1 MAGQDDKKH
10 AHAGEEAPARMESDC
25 GAFPVETPAAKT
37 DHAAEEARSA
47 GSNRTLEHLGR
58 EVERLANPRNSLF
71 EEAGAPLSGVHRGS
85 ALSLITGAVSGLGV
99 AFGVSLVAIVRTV
112 GGNVAKDLPG
122 VIAIAI
128 AIVALSVVSSV
139 ITWRTRTW
147 ELTDAGIMLRSGLVT
162 SKQLQVPYEHIH
174 TVNMSSSLV
183 ERVLGL
189 MTLDLDTGAASS
201 EGEATRIR
209 GLQAGMAEALREE
222 LFRRKAAVLANQG
235 LDARTADADAS
246 AEADDEASPTAPAPS
261 PDACY
266 TLTTAQLVFA
276 ALTEARVVAQAV
288 AFLILIVQGINL
300 LQESELVNLSDVAG
314 GIAVLPVA
322 LLIGVAALLLALALI
337 VGFAVSFVMSL
348 IGYAGY
354 RAERAGGRI
363 SVERGLLSRTSHTV
377 ALERIQS
384 INIRQGLIRQL
395 IGYAEVRASV
405 VGAIGSSDETSTADG
420 VVLHPFIRVTEVD
433 AFLASIAPDFSAVE
447 TVETG
452 RVCFDPSSETV
463 KTRRV
468 CFDSS
473 SEELE
478 EIGLVRLPRA
488 AARRLAF
495 RTAMKSLALAVA
507 LAGAGVFLAR
517 VLLAGESWSMVR
529 LVIGALLVVMG
540 VAVAA
545 RMILSAVL
553 RYRDSR
559 IGHDRTRFVMV
570 LGGVKRR
577 TEVVLRARL
586 QHATASVSPFQRRV
600 RVATFM
606 TRTAAA
612 GDLALRDVSAAD
624 ADALLAWIRP
634 RRGAGAAKPVDAAAS
649 RKDSQEG

>member
-1 MAGQDDKKH
+1 MAGQVDKKR
-10 AHAGEEAPARMESDC
+10 AHTGEEAPARMESNC
-25 GAFPVETPAAKT
+25 GALPVETPAAKT

-58 EVERLANPRNSLF
+58 EVERLANPKNSLF
-71 EEAGAPLSGVHRGS
+71 EEAGTPLSGVHRGS

-162 SKQLQVPYEHIH
+162 SRQLQVPYEHIH
-174 TVNMSSSLV
+174 TVNMSSNLV

-209 GLQAGMAEALREE
+209 GLQAGIAEALREE
-222 LFRRKAAVLANQG
+222 LFRRKAAVLADQG

-314 GIAVLPVA
+314 DIAVLPVA

-337 VGFAVSFVMSL
+337 AGFAISFVMSL

-354 RAERAGGRI
+354 RAERAAGCI

-420 VVLHPFIRVTEVD
+420 VVLHPFIRVTEVE
-433 AFLASIAPDFSAVE
+433 AFLASIAPDFSAAE

-452 RVCFDPSSETV
+452 
-463 KTRRV
+463 RV

-507 LAGAGVFLAR
+507 LAGVGVFLAR

-529 LVIGALLVVMG
+529 LAVGALLVVMG
-540 VAVAA
+540 VAVVA
-545 RMILSAVL
+545 RMMLSAVL

-570 LGGVKRR
+570 VGGVKRR

-586 QHATASVSPFQRRV
+586 QHATASASPFQRRV
-600 RVATFM
+600 QVATFM
-606 TRTAAA
+606 TRTAAT

>member
-1 MAGQDDKKH
+1 MAGQDDKKRVH
-10 AHAGEEAPARMESDC
+10 ASEEAPARLESDC
-25 GAFPVETPAAKT
+25 KTLPVGTPAAKAA
-37 DHAAEEARSA
+37 HAAEKARSA

-71 EEAGAPLSGVHRGS
+71 EEAGVPLSGVHRGS

-122 VIAIAI
+122 VIAIAS

-174 TVNMSSSLV
+174 TVNMSSNLV

-222 LFRRKAAVLANQG
+222 LFRRKAAMLADQG
-235 LDARTADADAS
+235 LDARAAAADAS
-246 AEADDEASPTAPAPS
+246 AEADDGASPTAPAPS

-276 ALTEARVVAQAV
+276 ALTEARVVAQAA

-300 LQESELVNLSDVAG
+300 LQESALVNLSDVAG
-314 GIAVLPVA
+314 DIAVLPVA
-322 LLIGVAALLLALALI
+322 LLVGAVALLLALALV

-348 IGYAGY
+348 IGFAGY

-384 INIRQGLIRQL
+384 ISIRQGIIRQL

-420 VVLHPFIRVTEVD
+420 VVLHPFIRLTEVD
-433 AFLASIAPDFSAVE
+433 AFLASIAPDFSV
-447 TVETG
+447 
-452 RVCFDPSSETV
+452 V
-463 KTRRV
+463 KTGRV

-507 LAGAGVFLAR
+507 LAGAGVFLAH

-529 LVIGALLVVMG
+529 LTIGALLVVMG
-540 VAVAA
+540 VAVVA

-559 IGHDRTRFVMV
+559 IGHDRARLVMV
-570 LGGVKRR
+570 VGGVKRR

-586 QHATASVSPFQRRV
+586 QHATASASPFQRMV
-600 RVATFM
+600 QVATFM
-606 TRTAAA
+606 TRTAAT
-612 GDLALRDVSAAD
+612 GDLVLRDVSAAD

-634 RRGAGAAKPVDAAAS
+634 RRGAGAAQPVDEEAS

>member
-1 MAGQDDKKH
+1 MAGQVDKKR
-10 AHAGEEAPARMESDC
+10 AHASEEAPARMESDC
-25 GAFPVETPAAKT
+25 GALPVETPATKT

-162 SKQLQVPYEHIH
+162 SRQLQVPYEHIH
-174 TVNMSSSLV
+174 TVNMSSNLV

-209 GLQAGMAEALREE
+209 GLQAGIAEALREE
-222 LFRRKAAVLANQG
+222 LFRRKAAVLADQG

-314 GIAVLPVA
+314 DIAVLPVA

-354 RAERAGGRI
+354 RAERAAGRI

-433 AFLASIAPDFSAVE
+433 AFLASIAPDFSAAE

-452 RVCFDPSSETV
+452 
-463 KTRRV
+463 RV

-507 LAGAGVFLAR
+507 LAGVGVFLAR

-529 LVIGALLVVMG
+529 LAVGALLVVMG
-540 VAVAA
+540 VAVVA

-559 IGHDRTRFVMV
+559 IGHDRTRLVMV
-570 LGGVKRR
+570 VGGVKRR

-586 QHATASVSPFQRRV
+586 QHATASASPFQRRV
-600 RVATFM
+600 QVATFM

-612 GDLALRDVSAAD
+612 GNLALRDVSATD

>member
-1 MAGQDDKKH
+1 MAGQVDKKR
-10 AHAGEEAPARMESDC
+10 AHASEEAPARMESDC
-25 GAFPVETPAAKT
+25 GALPVETPAAKT

-85 ALSLITGAVSGLGV
+85 ALSLIAGAVSGLGV

-162 SKQLQVPYEHIH
+162 SRQLQVPYEHIH
-174 TVNMSSSLV
+174 TVNMSSNLV

-209 GLQAGMAEALREE
+209 GLQAGIAEALREE
-222 LFRRKAAVLANQG
+222 LFRRKAAVLADQG

-288 AFLILIVQGINL
+288 AFLILIVRGINL

-314 GIAVLPVA
+314 DIAVLPVA
-322 LLIGVAALLLALALI
+322 LLIGIAALLLALALI

-354 RAERAGGRI
+354 RAERAAGRI

-433 AFLASIAPDFSAVE
+433 AFLASIAPDFSAA
-447 TVETG
+447 
-452 RVCFDPSSETV
+452 ETV
-463 KTRRV
+463 KTGRV

-507 LAGAGVFLAR
+507 LAGAGVFLAH

-529 LVIGALLVVMG
+529 LTIGALLVVMG
-540 VAVAA
+540 VAVVA

-559 IGHDRTRFVMV
+559 IGHDRARLVMV
-570 LGGVKRR
+570 VGGVKRR

-586 QHATASVSPFQRRV
+586 QHATASASPFQRRV
-600 RVATFM
+600 QVATFM
-606 TRTAAA
+606 TRTAAT
-612 GDLALRDVSAAD
+612 GDLVLRDVSAAD

-634 RRGAGAAKPVDAAAS
+634 RRGAGAAQPVDEEAS

>member
-1 MAGQDDKKH
+1 MAGQVDKKR
-10 AHAGEEAPARMESDC
+10 AHASEEAPARMESDC
-25 GAFPVETPAAKT
+25 GALPVETPAAKT

-162 SKQLQVPYEHIH
+162 SRQLQVPYEHIH
-174 TVNMSSSLV
+174 TVNMSSNLV

-222 LFRRKAAVLANQG
+222 LFRRKAAVLADQG

-314 GIAVLPVA
+314 DIAVLPVA

-337 VGFAVSFVMSL
+337 VGFAISFVMSL

-354 RAERAGGRI
+354 RAERAAGRI

-420 VVLHPFIRVTEVD
+420 VVLHPFIRVTEVE
-433 AFLASIAPDFSAVE
+433 AFLASIAPDFSV
-447 TVETG
+447 
-452 RVCFDPSSETV
+452 V
-463 KTRRV
+463 KTGRV

-473 SEELE
+473 SEELK

-507 LAGAGVFLAR
+507 LAGAGVFLAH

-529 LVIGALLVVMG
+529 LSIGALLVVMG
-540 VAVAA
+540 VAVVA

-559 IGHDRTRFVMV
+559 IGHDRARLVMV
-570 LGGVKRR
+570 VGGVKRR

-586 QHATASVSPFQRRV
+586 QHATASASPFQRRV
-600 RVATFM
+600 QVATFM
-606 TRTAAA
+606 TRTAAT

>member
-1 MAGQDDKKH
+1 MAGQDDKKR
-10 AHAGEEAPARMESDC
+10 AHASEEAPARLESDC
-25 GAFPVETPAAKT
+25 KTLPVGTPAAKAA
-37 DHAAEEARSA
+37 HAAEKARSA

-71 EEAGAPLSGVHRGS
+71 EEAGIPLSGVHRGS

-162 SKQLQVPYEHIH
+162 SRQLQVPYEHIH
-174 TVNMSSSLV
+174 TVNMSSNLV

-222 LFRRKAAVLANQG
+222 LFRRKAAVLADQG
-235 LDARTADADAS
+235 LDARAAAADTS
-246 AEADDEASPTAPAPS
+246 AGADDEASPTTPAPS

-314 GIAVLPVA
+314 DIAVLPVA

-337 VGFAVSFVMSL
+337 VGFAISFVMSL

-354 RAERAGGRI
+354 RAERAAGRI

-420 VVLHPFIRVTEVD
+420 VVLHPFIRVTEVE
-433 AFLASIAPDFSAVE
+433 AFLASIAPDFSAA
-447 TVETG
+447 
-452 RVCFDPSSETV
+452 ETV
-463 KTRRV
+463 KTGRV

-495 RTAMKSLALAVA
+495 RTAMKFLALAVA
-507 LAGAGVFLAR
+507 LAGVGVFLAR

-529 LVIGALLVVMG
+529 LAVGALLVVMG
-540 VAVAA
+540 VAVVA

-586 QHATASVSPFQRRV
+586 QHATASASPFQQRV
-600 RVATFM
+600 QVATFM
-606 TRTAAA
+606 TRTAAT

>member
-1 MAGQDDKKH
+1 MAGQDNKTRTH
-10 AHAGEEAPARMESDC
+10 ASEGAPARLESGC
-25 GAFPVETPAAKT
+25 KTIPEEEPAAK
-37 DHAAEEARSA
+37 AARAEEKARPA
-47 GSNRTLEHLGR
+47 GSSRPLEHLGR
-58 EVERLANPRNSLF
+58 EVERLANPKNSLF

-122 VIAIAI
+122 VIAIAS

-209 GLQAGMAEALREE
+209 GLHAGMAEALREE
-222 LFRRKAAVLANQG
+222 LFRRKAAVLADQG
-235 LDARTADADAS
+235 LDARTAAETS
-246 AEADDEASPTAPAPS
+246 AEADDEAPMAAPAPS

-276 ALTEARVVAQAV
+276 ALTEARVVAQAA

-300 LQESELVNLSDVAG
+300 LQESALVNLSDVAG
-314 GIAVLPVA
+314 DIAVLPVA
-322 LLIGVAALLLALALI
+322 LLVGAAVLLLALALV

-354 RAERAGGRI
+354 RAERAGGLI

-384 INIRQGLIRQL
+384 ISIRQGLIRQL

-405 VGAIGSSDETSTADG
+405 VGAVGSSDEMSTADG
-420 VVLHPFIRVTEVD
+420 VVLHPFIRLTEVD
-433 AFLASIAPDFSAVE
+433 AFLASIAPDFSV
-447 TVETG
+447 
-452 RVCFDPSSETV
+452 V
-463 KTRRV
+463 KTGRV

-507 LAGAGVFLAR
+507 LAGAGVFLVH

-529 LVIGALLVVMG
+529 LAIGALFVVVG
-540 VAVAA
+540 VAAVA
-545 RMILSAVL
+545 RMMLSAVL

-559 IGHDRTRFVMV
+559 IGHDRARLVMV
-570 LGGVKRR
+570 VGGVKRR

-586 QHATASVSPFQRRV
+586 QHATASASPFQRRV
-600 RVATFM
+600 QVATFM
-606 TRTAAA
+606 TRTAATS
-612 GDLALRDVSAAD
+612 DLVLRDVSAAD

-634 RRGAGAAKPVDAAAS
+634 RRGAGAAQPVDEEAS

>member
-1 MAGQDDKKH
+1 M
-10 AHAGEEAPARMESDC
+10 RLESDC
-25 GAFPVETPAAKT
+25 KTLPVGTPAAKAA
-37 DHAAEEARSA
+37 HAAEKARSA

-71 EEAGAPLSGVHRGS
+71 EEAGVPLSGVHRGS

-122 VIAIAI
+122 VIAIAS

-147 ELTDAGIMLRSGLVT
+147 ELTDAGIMLRSGFVT

-174 TVNMSSSLV
+174 TVNMSSNLV

-222 LFRRKAAVLANQG
+222 LFRRKAAMLADQG
-235 LDARTADADAS
+235 LDARAAAADAS
-246 AEADDEASPTAPAPS
+246 AEADDGASPTAPAPS

-276 ALTEARVVAQAV
+276 ALTEARVVAQAA

-300 LQESELVNLSDVAG
+300 LQESALVNLSDVAG
-314 GIAVLPVA
+314 DIAVLPVA
-322 LLIGVAALLLALALI
+322 LLVGAVALLLALALV

-348 IGYAGY
+348 IGFAGY

-363 SVERGLLSRTSHTV
+363 SVERGLLSRTSHMV

-384 INIRQGLIRQL
+384 ISIRQGIIRQL

-420 VVLHPFIRVTEVD
+420 VVLHPFIRLTEVD
-433 AFLASIAPDFSAVE
+433 AFLASIAPDFSV
-447 TVETG
+447 
-452 RVCFDPSSETV
+452 V
-463 KTRRV
+463 KTGRV

-507 LAGAGVFLAR
+507 LAGAGVFLAH

-529 LVIGALLVVMG
+529 LTIGALLVVMG
-540 VAVAA
+540 VAVVA

-559 IGHDRTRFVMV
+559 IGHDRARLVMV
-570 LGGVKRR
+570 VGGVKRR

-586 QHATASVSPFQRRV
+586 QHATASASPFQRRV
-600 RVATFM
+600 QVATFM
-606 TRTAAA
+606 TRTAAT
-612 GDLALRDVSAAD
+612 GDLVLRDVSAAD

-634 RRGAGAAKPVDAAAS
+634 RRGAGAAQPVDEEAS

>member
-1 MAGQDDKKH
+1 MAGQDDKKRVH
-10 AHAGEEAPARMESDC
+10 ASEEAPARLESDC
-25 GAFPVETPAAKT
+25 KTLPVGTPAAKT

-71 EEAGAPLSGVHRGS
+71 EEAGVPLSGVHRGS

-122 VIAIAI
+122 VIAIAS

-174 TVNMSSSLV
+174 TVNMSSNLV

-222 LFRRKAAVLANQG
+222 LFRRKAAMLADQG
-235 LDARTADADAS
+235 LDARAAAADAS
-246 AEADDEASPTAPAPS
+246 AEADDGASPTAPAPS

-276 ALTEARVVAQAV
+276 ALTEARVVAQAA

-300 LQESELVNLSDVAG
+300 LQESALVNLSDVAG
-314 GIAVLPVA
+314 DIAVLPVA
-322 LLIGVAALLLALALI
+322 LLVGAVALLLALALV

-348 IGYAGY
+348 IGFAGY

-384 INIRQGLIRQL
+384 ISIRQGIIRQL

-420 VVLHPFIRVTEVD
+420 VVLHPFIRLIEVD
-433 AFLASIAPDFSAVE
+433 AFLASIAPDFSV
-447 TVETG
+447 
-452 RVCFDPSSETV
+452 V
-463 KTRRV
+463 KTGRV

-507 LAGAGVFLAR
+507 LAGAGVFLAH

-529 LVIGALLVVMG
+529 LTIGALLVVMG
-540 VAVAA
+540 VAVVA

-559 IGHDRTRFVMV
+559 IGHDRARLVMV
-570 LGGVKRR
+570 VGGVKRR

-586 QHATASVSPFQRRV
+586 QHATASASPFQRMV
-600 RVATFM
+600 QVATFM
-606 TRTAAA
+606 TRTAAT
-612 GDLALRDVSAAD
+612 GDLVLRDVSAAD

-634 RRGAGAAKPVDAAAS
+634 RRGAGAAQPVDEEAS

>member
-1 MAGQDDKKH
+1 MAGQVDKKR
-10 AHAGEEAPARMESDC
+10 AHASEEAPARMESNC
-25 GAFPVETPAAKT
+25 GALPVETPAAKT

-47 GSNRTLEHLGR
+47 GSNRTLEHLGC

-71 EEAGAPLSGVHRGS
+71 EEAGTPLSGVHRGS

-162 SKQLQVPYEHIH
+162 SRQLQVPYEHIH
-174 TVNMSSSLV
+174 TVNMSSNLV

-209 GLQAGMAEALREE
+209 GLQAGIAEALREE
-222 LFRRKAAVLANQG
+222 LFRRKAAVLADQG

-276 ALTEARVVAQAV
+276 ALTEARVVAQAM

-314 GIAVLPVA
+314 DIAVLPVA

-354 RAERAGGRI
+354 RAERAAGRI

-420 VVLHPFIRVTEVD
+420 VVLHPFIRVTEVE
-433 AFLASIAPDFSAVE
+433 AFLASIAPDFSAAE

-452 RVCFDPSSETV
+452 
-463 KTRRV
+463 RV

-529 LVIGALLVVMG
+529 LAIGALLVVMG
-540 VAVAA
+540 VAVVA

-586 QHATASVSPFQRRV
+586 QHATASASPFQQRV
-600 RVATFM
+600 QVATFM
-606 TRTAAA
+606 TRTAAT

>member
-1 MAGQDDKKH
+1 MAGQDDKKR
-10 AHAGEEAPARMESDC
+10 AHASEEAPARLEPDC
-25 GAFPVETPAAKT
+25 KTLPVGTPAAKAA
-37 DHAAEEARSA
+37 HAAEKARSA

-71 EEAGAPLSGVHRGS
+71 EEAGVPLSGVHRGS

-162 SKQLQVPYEHIH
+162 SRQLQVPYEHIH
-174 TVNMSSSLV
+174 TVNMSSNLV

-209 GLQAGMAEALREE
+209 GLQAGIAEALREE
-222 LFRRKAAVLANQG
+222 LFRRKAAVLAEQG

-314 GIAVLPVA
+314 DIAVLPVA

-337 VGFAVSFVMSL
+337 AGFAISFVMSL

-354 RAERAGGRI
+354 RAERAAGCI

-420 VVLHPFIRVTEVD
+420 VVLHPFIRVTEIE
-433 AFLASIAPDFSAVE
+433 AFLASIAPDFSAAE

-452 RVCFDPSSETV
+452 
-463 KTRRV
+463 RV

-507 LAGAGVFLAR
+507 LAGVGVFLAR

-529 LVIGALLVVMG
+529 LAVGALLVVMG
-540 VAVAA
+540 VAVVA

-586 QHATASVSPFQRRV
+586 QHATASASPFQRRV
-600 RVATFM
+600 QVATFM
-606 TRTAAA
+606 TRTAAT

>member
-1 MAGQDDKKH
+1 MAGQDDKKR
-10 AHAGEEAPARMESDC
+10 AHAGEEAPARMESNC
-25 GAFPVETPAAKT
+25 GALPVETPAAKT

-71 EEAGAPLSGVHRGS
+71 EEAGTPLSGVHRGS

-162 SKQLQVPYEHIH
+162 SRQLQVPYEHIH
-174 TVNMSSSLV
+174 TVNMSSNLV

-209 GLQAGMAEALREE
+209 GLQAGIAEALREE
-222 LFRRKAAVLANQG
+222 LFRRKAAVLADQG
-235 LDARTADADAS
+235 LGARTADADAS

-314 GIAVLPVA
+314 DIAVLPVA

-354 RAERAGGRI
+354 RAERAAGRI

-452 RVCFDPSSETV
+452 RVCFDPSSE
-463 KTRRV
+463 
-468 CFDSS
+468 
-473 SEELE
+473 ELE

-495 RTAMKSLALAVA
+495 RTAMKFLALAVA
-507 LAGAGVFLAR
+507 LAGVGVFLAR

-529 LVIGALLVVMG
+529 LAIGALLVVMG

-559 IGHDRTRFVMV
+559 IGHDRTRLVMV

-586 QHATASVSPFQRRV
+586 QHATASASPFQRRV
-600 RVATFM
+600 QVATFM
-606 TRTAAA
+606 TRTAAT
-612 GDLALRDVSAAD
+612 GDLALRDVSATD

-634 RRGAGAAKPVDAAAS
+634 RRGAGAAQPVDEEAS

>member
-1 MAGQDDKKH
+1 MAGQVDKKR
-10 AHAGEEAPARMESDC
+10 AHASEQAPARMESDC
-25 GAFPVETPAAKT
+25 GALPVETPAAKT

-122 VIAIAI
+122 VIAIAS

-222 LFRRKAAVLANQG
+222 LFRRKAAVLADQG

-314 GIAVLPVA
+314 DIAVLPVA

-337 VGFAVSFVMSL
+337 VGFAISFVMSL

-354 RAERAGGRI
+354 RAERVAGRI

-420 VVLHPFIRVTEVD
+420 VVLHPFIRVTEVE
-433 AFLASIAPDFSAVE
+433 AFLASIAPDFSAAE

-452 RVCFDPSSETV
+452 
-463 KTRRV
+463 RV

-529 LVIGALLVVMG
+529 LAIGALLVVMG

-559 IGHDRTRFVMV
+559 IGHDRTRLVMV
-570 LGGVKRR
+570 VGGVKRR

-586 QHATASVSPFQRRV
+586 QHATASASPFQQRV
-600 RVATFM
+600 QVATFM
-606 TRTAAA
+606 TRTAAT

-634 RRGAGAAKPVDAAAS
+634 RRGAGAAKPVDASAS

>member
-1 MAGQDDKKH
+1 MAGQDDKKR
-10 AHAGEEAPARMESDC
+10 AHAGGEAPARMESNC
-25 GAFPVETPAAKT
+25 GALPVETPAAKT

-71 EEAGAPLSGVHRGS
+71 EEAGTPLSGVHRGS
-85 ALSLITGAVSGLGV
+85 TLSLITGAVSGLGV

-162 SKQLQVPYEHIH
+162 SRQLQVPYEHIH
-174 TVNMSSSLV
+174 TVNMSSNLV

-209 GLQAGMAEALREE
+209 GLQAGIAEALREE
-222 LFRRKAAVLANQG
+222 LFRRKAAVLADQG

-314 GIAVLPVA
+314 DIAVLPVA

-337 VGFAVSFVMSL
+337 VGFAISFIMSL

-354 RAERAGGRI
+354 RAERAAGRI

-420 VVLHPFIRVTEVD
+420 VVLHPFIRVTEVE
-433 AFLASIAPDFSAVE
+433 AFLASIAPDFSAAE

-452 RVCFDPSSETV
+452 
-463 KTRRV
+463 RV

-529 LVIGALLVVMG
+529 LAIGALLVVMG
-540 VAVAA
+540 VAVVA

-586 QHATASVSPFQRRV
+586 QHATASASPFQQRV
-600 RVATFM
+600 QVATFM
-606 TRTAAA
+606 TRTAAT

>member
-1 MAGQDDKKH
+1 MAGQDDKKR
-10 AHAGEEAPARMESDC
+10 AHASEEAPARLESDC
-25 GAFPVETPAAKT
+25 KTLPVGTPAAKAA
-37 DHAAEEARSA
+37 HAAEKARSA

-71 EEAGAPLSGVHRGS
+71 EEAGVPLSGVHRGS

-122 VIAIAI
+122 VIAIAS

-174 TVNMSSSLV
+174 TVNMSSNLV

-222 LFRRKAAVLANQG
+222 LFRRKAAMLADQG
-235 LDARTADADAS
+235 LDARAAAADAS
-246 AEADDEASPTAPAPS
+246 AEADDGASPTAPAPS

-276 ALTEARVVAQAV
+276 ALTEARVVAQAA

-300 LQESELVNLSDVAG
+300 LQESALVNLSDVAG
-314 GIAVLPVA
+314 DIAVLPVA
-322 LLIGVAALLLALALI
+322 LLVGAVALLLALALV

-348 IGYAGY
+348 IGFAGY
-354 RAERAGGRI
+354 RAKRAGGRI

-384 INIRQGLIRQL
+384 ISIRQGIIRQL

-420 VVLHPFIRVTEVD
+420 VVLHPFIRLTEVD
-433 AFLASIAPDFSAVE
+433 AFLASIAPDFSV
-447 TVETG
+447 
-452 RVCFDPSSETV
+452 V
-463 KTRRV
+463 KTGRV

-507 LAGAGVFLAR
+507 LAGAGVFLAH

-529 LVIGALLVVMG
+529 LTIGALLVVMG
-540 VAVAA
+540 VAVVA

-559 IGHDRTRFVMV
+559 IGHDRARLVMV
-570 LGGVKRR
+570 VGGVKRR

-586 QHATASVSPFQRRV
+586 QHATASASPFQRRV
-600 RVATFM
+600 QVATFM
-606 TRTAAA
+606 TRTAAT
-612 GDLALRDVSAAD
+612 GDLVLRDVSAAD
-624 ADALLAWIRP
+624 ADALLAWICP
-634 RRGAGAAKPVDAAAS
+634 RRGAGAAQPVDEEAS

>member
-1 MAGQDDKKH
+1 MAGQDDKKR
-10 AHAGEEAPARMESDC
+10 AHAGGEAPARMESNC
-25 GAFPVETPAAKT
+25 GALPVETPAAKT

-71 EEAGAPLSGVHRGS
+71 EEAGTPLSGVHRGS

-162 SKQLQVPYEHIH
+162 SRQLQVPYEHIH
-174 TVNMSSSLV
+174 TVNMSSNLV

-209 GLQAGMAEALREE
+209 GLQAGIAEALREE
-222 LFRRKAAVLANQG
+222 LFRRKAAVLVDQG

-314 GIAVLPVA
+314 DIAVLPVA

-337 VGFAVSFVMSL
+337 VGFAISFVMSL

-354 RAERAGGRI
+354 RAERAAGRI
-363 SVERGLLSRTSHTV
+363 SVECGLLSRTSHTV

-420 VVLHPFIRVTEVD
+420 VVLHPFIRVTEVE
-433 AFLASIAPDFSAVE
+433 AFLASIAPDFSAA
-447 TVETG
+447 
-452 RVCFDPSSETV
+452 ETV
-463 KTRRV
+463 KTGRV

-507 LAGAGVFLAR
+507 LAGVGVFLAR

-529 LVIGALLVVMG
+529 LAIGALLVVMG

-559 IGHDRTRFVMV
+559 IGHDRTRLVMV
-570 LGGVKRR
+570 VGGVKRR

-586 QHATASVSPFQRRV
+586 QHATASASPFQQRV
-600 RVATFM
+600 QVATFM

-612 GDLALRDVSAAD
+612 GDLALRDVSATD

>member
-1 MAGQDDKKH
+1 MAGQDDKKR
-10 AHAGEEAPARMESDC
+10 AHASEEAPARLESDC
-25 GAFPVETPAAKT
+25 KTLPVGTPAAKAA
-37 DHAAEEARSA
+37 HAAEKARSA

-71 EEAGAPLSGVHRGS
+71 EEAGVPLSGVHRGS

-122 VIAIAI
+122 VIAIAS

-174 TVNMSSSLV
+174 TVNMSSNLV

-201 EGEATRIR
+201 EGEATSIR

-222 LFRRKAAVLANQG
+222 LFRRKAAMLADQG
-235 LDARTADADAS
+235 LDARAAADAS
-246 AEADDEASPTAPAPS
+246 AEADDGASPTAPAPS

-276 ALTEARVVAQAV
+276 ALTEARVVAQAA

-300 LQESELVNLSDVAG
+300 LQESALVNLSDVAG
-314 GIAVLPVA
+314 DIAVLPVA
-322 LLIGVAALLLALALI
+322 LLVGAVALLLALALV

-348 IGYAGY
+348 IGFAGY

-384 INIRQGLIRQL
+384 ISIRQGIIRQL

-420 VVLHPFIRVTEVD
+420 VVLHPFIRLTEVD
-433 AFLASIAPDFSAVE
+433 AFLASIAPDFSV
-447 TVETG
+447 
-452 RVCFDPSSETV
+452 V
-463 KTRRV
+463 KTGRV

-507 LAGAGVFLAR
+507 LAGAGVFLAH

-529 LVIGALLVVMG
+529 LTIGALLVVMG
-540 VAVAA
+540 VAVVA

-559 IGHDRTRFVMV
+559 IGHDRARLVMV
-570 LGGVKRR
+570 VGGVKRR

-586 QHATASVSPFQRRV
+586 QHATASASPFQRRV
-600 RVATFM
+600 QVATFM
-606 TRTAAA
+606 TRTAATS
-612 GDLALRDVSAAD
+612 DLVLRDVSAAD

-634 RRGAGAAKPVDAAAS
+634 RRGAGAAQPVDEEAS

>member
-1 MAGQDDKKH
+1 MAGQDDKKR
-10 AHAGEEAPARMESDC
+10 AHASEEAPARLESDC
-25 GAFPVETPAAKT
+25 KTLPLGTPAAKAA
-37 DHAAEEARSA
+37 HAAEKARSA

-71 EEAGAPLSGVHRGS
+71 EEAGVPLSGVHRGS

-122 VIAIAI
+122 VIAIAST
-128 AIVALSVVSSV
+128 IVALGVVSSV

-174 TVNMSSSLV
+174 TVNMSSNLV

-209 GLQAGMAEALREE
+209 GLQADMAEALREE
-222 LFRRKAAVLANQG
+222 LFRRKAAMLADQG
-235 LDARTADADAS
+235 LDARAAAANAS
-246 AEADDEASPTAPAPS
+246 AEADDGASPTAPAPS

-276 ALTEARVVAQAV
+276 ALTEARVVAQAA

-300 LQESELVNLSDVAG
+300 LQESSLVNLSDVAG
-314 GIAVLPVA
+314 DIAVLPVA
-322 LLIGVAALLLALALI
+322 LLVGAVALLLALALV

-348 IGYAGY
+348 IGFAGY

-384 INIRQGLIRQL
+384 ISIRQGIIRQL

-405 VGAIGSSDETSTADG
+405 VGAIGSSDETPTADG
-420 VVLHPFIRVTEVD
+420 VVLHPFIRLTEVD
-433 AFLASIAPDFSAVE
+433 AFLVSIAPDFSV
-447 TVETG
+447 
-452 RVCFDPSSETV
+452 V
-463 KTRRV
+463 KTGRV

-473 SEELE
+473 SEELK

-507 LAGAGVFLAR
+507 LAGAGVFLAH

-529 LVIGALLVVMG
+529 LSIGALLVVMG
-540 VAVAA
+540 VAVVA

-559 IGHDRTRFVMV
+559 IGHDRARLVMV
-570 LGGVKRR
+570 VGGVKRR
-577 TEVVLRARL
+577 TEVVLRAPPTRNRFGE
-586 QHATASVSPFQRRV
+586 PFPAEGAGCDVHDEDRCNGRS
-600 RVATFM
+600 RVARCFGG
-606 TRTAAA
+606 RCRCAAC
-612 GDLALRDVSAAD
+612 L
-624 ADALLAWIRP
+624 
-634 RRGAGAAKPVDAAAS
+634 
-649 RKDSQEG
+649 DSPA

>member
-1 MAGQDDKKH
+1 MAGQDDKKR
-10 AHAGEEAPARMESDC
+10 AHAGGEAPARMESNC
-25 GAFPVETPAAKT
+25 GALPVETPAAKT

-71 EEAGAPLSGVHRGS
+71 EEAGTPLSGVHRGS
-85 ALSLITGAVSGLGV
+85 ALSLIKGAVSGLGV

-162 SKQLQVPYEHIH
+162 SRQLQVPYEHIH
-174 TVNMSSSLV
+174 TVNMSSNLV

-209 GLQAGMAEALREE
+209 GLQAGIAEALREE
-222 LFRRKAAVLANQG
+222 LFRRKAAVLADQG

-314 GIAVLPVA
+314 DIAVLPVA

-337 VGFAVSFVMSL
+337 AGFAISFVMSL

-354 RAERAGGRI
+354 RAERAAGCI

-420 VVLHPFIRVTEVD
+420 VVLHPFIRVTEIE
-433 AFLASIAPDFSAVE
+433 AFLASIAPDFSAAE

-452 RVCFDPSSETV
+452 
-463 KTRRV
+463 RV

-529 LVIGALLVVMG
+529 LAIGALLVVMG

-559 IGHDRTRFVMV
+559 IGHDRTRLVMV

-586 QHATASVSPFQRRV
+586 QHATASASPFQRRV
-600 RVATFM
+600 QVATFM

-612 GDLALRDVSAAD
+612 GDLGLRDVSAAD

>member
-1 MAGQDDKKH
+1 MAGQDDKKR
-10 AHAGEEAPARMESDC
+10 AHAGGEAPARMESNC
-25 GAFPVETPAAKT
+25 GALPVETPAAKT

-71 EEAGAPLSGVHRGS
+71 EEAGTPLSGVHRGS

-162 SKQLQVPYEHIH
+162 SRQLQVPYEHIH
-174 TVNMSSSLV
+174 TVNMSSNLV

-209 GLQAGMAEALREE
+209 GLQAGIAEALREE
-222 LFRRKAAVLANQG
+222 LFRRKAAVLADQG

-314 GIAVLPVA
+314 DIAVLPVA

-337 VGFAVSFVMSL
+337 VGFAISFVMSL

-354 RAERAGGRI
+354 RAERAAGRI

-420 VVLHPFIRVTEVD
+420 VVLHPFIRVTEVE
-433 AFLASIAPDFSAVE
+433 AFLASIAPDFSAA
-447 TVETG
+447 
-452 RVCFDPSSETV
+452 ETV
-463 KTRRV
+463 KTGRV

-495 RTAMKSLALAVA
+495 RTAMKFLALAIA
-507 LAGAGVFLAR
+507 LAGVGVFLAR

-559 IGHDRTRFVMV
+559 IGHDRTRLVMV
-570 LGGVKRR
+570 VGGVKRR

-586 QHATASVSPFQRRV
+586 QHATASASPFQRRV
-600 RVATFM
+600 QVATFM
-606 TRTAAA
+606 TRTAAT

>member
-1 MAGQDDKKH
+1 MAGQDDKKR
-10 AHAGEEAPARMESDC
+10 AHAGEEAPARMESNC
-25 GAFPVETPAAKT
+25 GALPVETPAAKT

-71 EEAGAPLSGVHRGS
+71 EEAGTPLSGVHRGS

-122 VIAIAI
+122 VIAIAS

-162 SKQLQVPYEHIH
+162 SRQLQVPYEHIH
-174 TVNMSSSLV
+174 TVNMSSNLV

-222 LFRRKAAVLANQG
+222 LFRRKAAVLAGQG
-235 LDARTADADAS
+235 LDARAAAADTS
-246 AEADDEASPTAPAPS
+246 AGADDEASPTAPAPS

-276 ALTEARVVAQAV
+276 ALTEARVVAQAA

-314 GIAVLPVA
+314 DIAVLPVA

-405 VGAIGSSDETSTADG
+405 VGLSGLRMRHPLPTAW
-420 VVLHPFIRVTEVD
+420 
-433 AFLASIAPDFSAVE
+433 
-447 TVETG
+447 
-452 RVCFDPSSETV
+452 CC
-463 KTRRV
+463 TRS
-468 CFDSS
+468 F
-473 SEELE
+473 
-478 EIGLVRLPRA
+478 A
-488 AARRLAF
+488 
-495 RTAMKSLALAVA
+495 
-507 LAGAGVFLAR
+507 
-517 VLLAGESWSMVR
+517 
-529 LVIGALLVVMG
+529 
-540 VAVAA
+540 
-545 RMILSAVL
+545 
-553 RYRDSR
+553 
-559 IGHDRTRFVMV
+559 
-570 LGGVKRR
+570 
-577 TEVVLRARL
+577 
-586 QHATASVSPFQRRV
+586 
-600 RVATFM
+600 
-606 TRTAAA
+606 
-612 GDLALRDVSAAD
+612 
-624 ADALLAWIRP
+624 
-634 RRGAGAAKPVDAAAS
+634 
-649 RKDSQEG
+649 

>member
-1 MAGQDDKKH
+1 
-10 AHAGEEAPARMESDC
+10 
-25 GAFPVETPAAKT
+25 
-37 DHAAEEARSA
+37 
-47 GSNRTLEHLGR
+47 
-58 EVERLANPRNSLF
+58 
-71 EEAGAPLSGVHRGS
+71 
-85 ALSLITGAVSGLGV
+85 
-99 AFGVSLVAIVRTV
+99 
-112 GGNVAKDLPG
+112 
-122 VIAIAI
+122 
-128 AIVALSVVSSV
+128 
-139 ITWRTRTW
+139 
-147 ELTDAGIMLRSGLVT
+147 
-162 SKQLQVPYEHIH
+162 
-174 TVNMSSSLV
+174 MSSNLV

-209 GLQAGMAEALREE
+209 GLQAGIAEALREE
-222 LFRRKAAVLANQG
+222 LFRRKAAVLADQG

-314 GIAVLPVA
+314 DIAVLPVA
-322 LLIGVAALLLALALI
+322 LLIGIAALLLALALI

-354 RAERAGGRI
+354 RAERAAGRI

-452 RVCFDPSSETV
+452 RVCFD
-463 KTRRV
+463 
-468 CFDSS
+468 SS

-478 EIGLVRLPRA
+478 EIGLARLPRA

-507 LAGAGVFLAR
+507 LAGVGVFLAR

-529 LVIGALLVVMG
+529 LAIGALLVVMG
-540 VAVAA
+540 VAVVA
-545 RMILSAVL
+545 RTILSAVL

-586 QHATASVSPFQRRV
+586 QHATASASPFQQRV
-600 RVATFM
+600 QVATFM
-606 TRTAAA
+606 TRTAAT

-649 RKDSQEG
+649 RKDSQER

>member
-1 MAGQDDKKH
+1 MAGQDDKKR
-10 AHAGEEAPARMESDC
+10 AHAGGEAPARMESNC
-25 GAFPVETPAAKT
+25 GALPVETPAAKT

-71 EEAGAPLSGVHRGS
+71 EEAGTPLSGVHRGS

-122 VIAIAI
+122 VIAIAS

-222 LFRRKAAVLANQG
+222 LFRRKAAVLADQG

-314 GIAVLPVA
+314 DIAVLPVA

-337 VGFAVSFVMSL
+337 VGFAISFVMSL

-354 RAERAGGRI
+354 RAERVAGRI

-420 VVLHPFIRVTEVD
+420 VVLHPFIRVTEVE
-433 AFLASIAPDFSAVE
+433 AFLASIAPDFSAAE

-452 RVCFDPSSETV
+452 
-463 KTRRV
+463 RV

-529 LVIGALLVVMG
+529 LAVGALLVVMG
-540 VAVAA
+540 VAVVA

-570 LGGVKRR
+570 VGGVKRR

-586 QHATASVSPFQRRV
+586 QHSTASASPFQRRV
-600 RVATFM
+600 QVATFM
-606 TRTAAA
+606 TRTAAT

>member
-1 MAGQDDKKH
+1 MAGQVDKKR
-10 AHAGEEAPARMESDC
+10 AHSSEEAPARMESNC
-25 GAFPVETPAAKT
+25 GALPVETPAAKT

-71 EEAGAPLSGVHRGS
+71 EEAGTPLSGVHRGS

-139 ITWRTRTW
+139 ISWRTRTW

-174 TVNMSSSLV
+174 TVNMSSNLV

-209 GLQAGMAEALREE
+209 GLQADMAEALREE
-222 LFRRKAAVLANQG
+222 LFRRKAAMLADQG
-235 LDARTADADAS
+235 LDARAAAADAS
-246 AEADDEASPTAPAPS
+246 AEADDGASPTAPAPS

-276 ALTEARVVAQAV
+276 ALTEARVVAQAA

-300 LQESELVNLSDVAG
+300 LQESSLVNLSDVAG
-314 GIAVLPVA
+314 DIAVLPVA
-322 LLIGVAALLLALALI
+322 LLVGAVALLLALALV

-348 IGYAGY
+348 IGFAGY

-384 INIRQGLIRQL
+384 ISIRQGIIRQL

-420 VVLHPFIRVTEVD
+420 VVLHPFIRVTEVE
-433 AFLASIAPDFSAVE
+433 AFLASIAPDFSAA
-447 TVETG
+447 
-452 RVCFDPSSETV
+452 ETV
-463 KTRRV
+463 KTGRV

-495 RTAMKSLALAVA
+495 RTAMKFLALAVA
-507 LAGAGVFLAR
+507 LAGVGVFLAR

-529 LVIGALLVVMG
+529 LAVGALLVVMG
-540 VAVAA
+540 VAVVA

-586 QHATASVSPFQRRV
+586 QHATASASPFQQRV
-600 RVATFM
+600 QVATFM
-606 TRTAAA
+606 TRTAAT

>member
-1 MAGQDDKKH
+1 MAGQDDKKR
-10 AHAGEEAPARMESDC
+10 AHASEEAPARLESDC
-25 GAFPVETPAAKT
+25 KTLPLGTPAAKAA
-37 DHAAEEARSA
+37 HAAEKARSA

-71 EEAGAPLSGVHRGS
+71 EEAGVPLSGVHRGS

-112 GGNVAKDLPG
+112 GGNVAKDLSG
-122 VIAIAI
+122 VIAIAS

-147 ELTDAGIMLRSGLVT
+147 ELTDAGIMLRSGFVT

-174 TVNMSSSLV
+174 TVNMSSNLV

-222 LFRRKAAVLANQG
+222 LFRRKAVMLADQG
-235 LDARTADADAS
+235 LDARAAAADAS
-246 AEADDEASPTAPAPS
+246 AEADDGASPTAPAPS

-276 ALTEARVVAQAV
+276 ALTEARVVAQAA

-300 LQESELVNLSDVAG
+300 LQESALVNLSDVAG
-314 GIAVLPVA
+314 DIAVLPVA
-322 LLIGVAALLLALALI
+322 LLVGAVALLLALALV

-348 IGYAGY
+348 IGFAGY

-384 INIRQGLIRQL
+384 ISIRQGIIRQL

-420 VVLHPFIRVTEVD
+420 VVLHPFIRLTEVD
-433 AFLASIAPDFSAVE
+433 AFLASIAPDFSV
-447 TVETG
+447 
-452 RVCFDPSSETV
+452 V
-463 KTRRV
+463 KTGRV

-507 LAGAGVFLAR
+507 LAGAGVFLAH

-529 LVIGALLVVMG
+529 LTIGALLVVMG
-540 VAVAA
+540 VAVVA

-559 IGHDRTRFVMV
+559 IGHDRARLVMV
-570 LGGVKRR
+570 VGGVKRR

-586 QHATASVSPFQRRV
+586 QHATASASPFQRMV
-600 RVATFM
+600 QVATFM
-606 TRTAAA
+606 TRTAAT
-612 GDLALRDVSAAD
+612 GDLVLRDVSAAD

-634 RRGAGAAKPVDAAAS
+634 RRGAGAAQPVDEEAS

>member
-1 MAGQDDKKH
+1 MAGQDDKKR
-10 AHAGEEAPARMESDC
+10 AHASEEAPARLESDC
-25 GAFPVETPAAKT
+25 KTLPVGTPAAKAA
-37 DHAAEEARSA
+37 HAAEKARSA

-71 EEAGAPLSGVHRGS
+71 EEAGVPLSGVHRGS

-122 VIAIAI
+122 VIAIAS

-174 TVNMSSSLV
+174 TVNMSSNLV

-222 LFRRKAAVLANQG
+222 LFRRKTAMLADQG
-235 LDARTADADAS
+235 LDARAAAADAS
-246 AEADDEASPTAPAPS
+246 AEADDGASPTAPAPS

-276 ALTEARVVAQAV
+276 ALTEARVVAQAA

-300 LQESELVNLSDVAG
+300 LQESALVNLSDVAG
-314 GIAVLPVA
+314 DIAVLPVA
-322 LLIGVAALLLALALI
+322 LLVGAVALLLALALV

-348 IGYAGY
+348 IGFAGY

-384 INIRQGLIRQL
+384 ISIRQGIIRQL

-420 VVLHPFIRVTEVD
+420 VVLHPFIRLTEVD
-433 AFLASIAPDFSAVE
+433 AFLASIAPDFSV
-447 TVETG
+447 
-452 RVCFDPSSETV
+452 V
-463 KTRRV
+463 KTGRV

-507 LAGAGVFLAR
+507 LAGAGVFLAH

-529 LVIGALLVVMG
+529 LTIGALLVVMG
-540 VAVAA
+540 VAVVA

-559 IGHDRTRFVMV
+559 IGHDRARLVMV
-570 LGGVKRR
+570 VGGVKRR

-586 QHATASVSPFQRRV
+586 QHATASASPFQRMV
-600 RVATFM
+600 QVATFM
-606 TRTAAA
+606 TRTAAT
-612 GDLALRDVSAAD
+612 GDLVLRDVSAAD

-634 RRGAGAAKPVDAAAS
+634 RRGAGAAQPVDEEAS

>member
-1 MAGQDDKKH
+1 MAGQDDKKR
-10 AHAGEEAPARMESDC
+10 AHAGGEAPARMESDC
-25 GAFPVETPAAKT
+25 GALPVETPAAKT

-122 VIAIAI
+122 VIAIAS

-222 LFRRKAAVLANQG
+222 LFRRKAAVLADQG

-314 GIAVLPVA
+314 DIAVLPVA

-337 VGFAVSFVMSL
+337 VGFAISFVMSL

-354 RAERAGGRI
+354 RAERAAGRI

-420 VVLHPFIRVTEVD
+420 VVLHPFIRVTEVE
-433 AFLASIAPDFSAVE
+433 AFLASIAPDFSAAE

-452 RVCFDPSSETV
+452 
-463 KTRRV
+463 RV

-507 LAGAGVFLAR
+507 LAGVGVFLAR

-529 LVIGALLVVMG
+529 LAVGALLVVMG
-540 VAVAA
+540 VAVVA

-586 QHATASVSPFQRRV
+586 QHATASASPFQQRV
-600 RVATFM
+600 QVATFM
-606 TRTAAA
+606 TRTAAT

>member
-1 MAGQDDKKH
+1 MAGQVDKKR
-10 AHAGEEAPARMESDC
+10 AHAGEEAPARMESNC
-25 GAFPVETPAAKT
+25 ETLPVETPAAKT

-71 EEAGAPLSGVHRGS
+71 EEAGTPLSGVHRGS

-162 SKQLQVPYEHIH
+162 SRQLQVPYEHIH

-222 LFRRKAAVLANQG
+222 LFRRKAAVLADQG

-276 ALTEARVVAQAV
+276 ALTEARVVAQAA

-300 LQESELVNLSDVAG
+300 LQESALVNLSDVAG
-314 GIAVLPVA
+314 DIAVLPVA
-322 LLIGVAALLLALALI
+322 LLVGVAALLLALALV

-384 INIRQGLIRQL
+384 ISIRQGLIRQL

-433 AFLASIAPDFSAVE
+433 AFLASIAPDFSVAK
-447 TVETG
+447 TG
-452 RVCFDPSSETV
+452 
-463 KTRRV
+463 RV

-488 AARRLAF
+488 AVRRLAF
-495 RTAMKSLALAVA
+495 RTAMKSLALVVA
-507 LAGAGVFLAR
+507 LAGVGVFLER

-529 LVIGALLVVMG
+529 LAIGALLVVMG
-540 VAVAA
+540 VAVVA
-545 RMILSAVL
+545 RMMLSAVL

-559 IGHDRTRFVMV
+559 IGHDRTRLVMV
-570 LGGVKRR
+570 VGGVKRR

-586 QHATASVSPFQRRV
+586 QHATASASPFQRRV
-600 RVATFM
+600 QVATFM

-612 GDLALRDVSAAD
+612 GDLALRDVSATD

-634 RRGAGAAKPVDAAAS
+634 RRGAGAAQPVDAADS

>member
-1 MAGQDDKKH
+1 MAGQDDKKR
-10 AHAGEEAPARMESDC
+10 AHAGEEAPARMESNC
-25 GAFPVETPAAKT
+25 GALPVETPAAKT

-71 EEAGAPLSGVHRGS
+71 EEAGTPLSGVHRGS

-139 ITWRTRTW
+139 ISWRTRTW

-162 SKQLQVPYEHIH
+162 SRQLQVPYEHIH
-174 TVNMSSSLV
+174 TVNMSSNLV

-209 GLQAGMAEALREE
+209 GLQAGIAEALREE
-222 LFRRKAAVLANQG
+222 LFRRKAAVLADQG

-266 TLTTAQLVFA
+266 TLTTVQLVFA

-288 AFLILIVQGINL
+288 AFLILIVQGVNL

-314 GIAVLPVA
+314 DIAVLPVA

-337 VGFAVSFVMSL
+337 VGFAISFVMSL

-354 RAERAGGRI
+354 RAERAAGRI

-420 VVLHPFIRVTEVD
+420 VVLHPFIRVTEID

-452 RVCFDPSSETV
+452 
-463 KTRRV
+463 RV

-507 LAGAGVFLAR
+507 LAGMGVFLAR

-529 LVIGALLVVMG
+529 LAVGALLVVMG
-540 VAVAA
+540 VAVVA

-559 IGHDRTRFVMV
+559 IGHDRTRLVMV
-570 LGGVKRR
+570 VGGVKRR

-586 QHATASVSPFQRRV
+586 QHATASASPFQRRV
-600 RVATFM
+600 QVATFM
-606 TRTAAA
+606 TRTAAT
-612 GDLALRDVSAAD
+612 GDLALSDVSAAD

-649 RKDSQEG
+649 RKDS

>member
-1 MAGQDDKKH
+1 MAGQDDKKR
-10 AHAGEEAPARMESDC
+10 AHAGEEAPARMESNC
-25 GAFPVETPAAKT
+25 GALPVETPAAKT

-122 VIAIAI
+122 VIAIAS

-222 LFRRKAAVLANQG
+222 LFRRKAAVLADQG

-314 GIAVLPVA
+314 DIAVLPVA

-337 VGFAVSFVMSL
+337 VGFAISFVMSL

-354 RAERAGGRI
+354 RAERAAGRI

-420 VVLHPFIRVTEVD
+420 VVLHPFIRVTEVE
-433 AFLASIAPDFSAVE
+433 AFLASIAPDFSAAE

-452 RVCFDPSSETV
+452 
-463 KTRRV
+463 RV

-507 LAGAGVFLAR
+507 LAGVGVFLAR

-529 LVIGALLVVMG
+529 LAVGALLVVMG

-559 IGHDRTRFVMV
+559 IGHDSTRLVMV
-570 LGGVKRR
+570 VGGVKRR

-586 QHATASVSPFQRRV
+586 QHATASASPFQRRV
-600 RVATFM
+600 QVATFM
-606 TRTAAA
+606 TRTAAT

-634 RRGAGAAKPVDAAAS
+634 RRGAGAAKPVAAAAS

>member
-452 RVCFDPSSETV
+452 RVCFD
-463 KTRRV
+463 
-468 CFDSS
+468 SS

-529 LVIGALLVVMG
+529 LAIGALLVVMG
-540 VAVAA
+540 VAVVA

-586 QHATASVSPFQRRV
+586 QHATASASPFQQRV
-600 RVATFM
+600 QVATFM
-606 TRTAAA
+606 TRTAAT

>member
-1 MAGQDDKKH
+1 MAGQDDKKR
-10 AHAGEEAPARMESDC
+10 AHAGGEAPARMESNC
-25 GAFPVETPAAKT
+25 GALPVETPAAKT

-71 EEAGAPLSGVHRGS
+71 EEAGIPLSGVHRGS

-162 SKQLQVPYEHIH
+162 SRQLQVPYEHIH
-174 TVNMSSSLV
+174 TVNMSSNLV

-222 LFRRKAAVLANQG
+222 LFRRKAAVLADQG
-235 LDARTADADAS
+235 LDARAAAADTS
-246 AEADDEASPTAPAPS
+246 AGADDEASPTTPAPS

-314 GIAVLPVA
+314 DIAVLPVA

-337 VGFAVSFVMSL
+337 VGFAISFVMSL

-354 RAERAGGRI
+354 RAERAAGRI

-377 ALERIQS
+377 VLERIQS

-420 VVLHPFIRVTEVD
+420 VVLHPFIRVTEVE
-433 AFLASIAPDFSAVE
+433 AFLASIAPDFSAA
-447 TVETG
+447 
-452 RVCFDPSSETV
+452 ETV
-463 KTRRV
+463 KTGRV

-495 RTAMKSLALAVA
+495 RTAMKFLALAVA
-507 LAGAGVFLAR
+507 LAGVGVFLAR

-529 LVIGALLVVMG
+529 LAVGALLVVMG
-540 VAVAA
+540 VAVVA

-570 LGGVKRR
+570 VGGVKRR

-586 QHATASVSPFQRRV
+586 QHATASASPFQRRV
-600 RVATFM
+600 QVATFM
-606 TRTAAA
+606 TRTAAT

>member
-1 MAGQDDKKH
+1 MAGQDDKKR
-10 AHAGEEAPARMESDC
+10 AHASEEAPARLESDC
-25 GAFPVETPAAKT
+25 KTLPVGTPAAKAA
-37 DHAAEEARSA
+37 HAAEKARSA
-47 GSNRTLEHLGR
+47 GSNRTLERLGR

-71 EEAGAPLSGVHRGS
+71 EEAGVPLSGVHRGS

-122 VIAIAI
+122 VIAIAS

-174 TVNMSSSLV
+174 TVNMSSNLV

-222 LFRRKAAVLANQG
+222 LFRRKAAMLADQG
-235 LDARTADADAS
+235 LDARAAAADAS
-246 AEADDEASPTAPAPS
+246 AEADDGASPTAPAPS

-276 ALTEARVVAQAV
+276 ALTEARVVAQAA

-300 LQESELVNLSDVAG
+300 LQESALVNLSDVAG
-314 GIAVLPVA
+314 DIAVLPVA
-322 LLIGVAALLLALALI
+322 LLVGAVALLFALALV

-348 IGYAGY
+348 IGFAGY

-384 INIRQGLIRQL
+384 ISIRQGIIRQL

-420 VVLHPFIRVTEVD
+420 VVLHPFIRLTEVD
-433 AFLASIAPDFSAVE
+433 AFLASIAPDFSV
-447 TVETG
+447 
-452 RVCFDPSSETV
+452 V
-463 KTRRV
+463 KTGRV

-507 LAGAGVFLAR
+507 LAGAGVFLAH

-529 LVIGALLVVMG
+529 LAIGALLVVMG
-540 VAVAA
+540 VAVVA

-559 IGHDRTRFVMV
+559 IGHDRTRLVMV
-570 LGGVKRR
+570 VGGVKRR

-586 QHATASVSPFQRRV
+586 QHATASASPFQRRV
-600 RVATFM
+600 QVATFM
-606 TRTAAA
+606 TRTAAT

-624 ADALLAWIRP
+624 ADALLVWIRP
-634 RRGAGAAKPVDAAAS
+634 RRGAGAAQPVDAVAS

>member
-1 MAGQDDKKH
+1 MAGQDDKKR
-10 AHAGEEAPARMESDC
+10 AHAGGEAPARMESNC
-25 GAFPVETPAAKT
+25 GALPVETPAAKS

-71 EEAGAPLSGVHRGS
+71 EEAGTPLSGVHRGS

-209 GLQAGMAEALREE
+209 GLQAGIAEALREE
-222 LFRRKAAVLANQG
+222 LFRRKAAVLADQG

-314 GIAVLPVA
+314 DIAVLPVA

-354 RAERAGGRI
+354 RAERAAGRI

-395 IGYAEVRASV
+395 IGYAEVRASI

-452 RVCFDPSSETV
+452 RVCFDPSSE
-463 KTRRV
+463 
-468 CFDSS
+468 
-473 SEELE
+473 ELE
-478 EIGLVRLPRA
+478 EVGLVRLPRA

-495 RTAMKSLALAVA
+495 RTAMKSLALAIA
-507 LAGAGVFLAR
+507 LAGVGVFLAR

-529 LVIGALLVVMG
+529 LAIGALLVVMG
-540 VAVAA
+540 VAVVA

-559 IGHDRTRFVMV
+559 IGHDRTRLVMV
-570 LGGVKRR
+570 VGGVKRR

-586 QHATASVSPFQRRV
+586 QHATASASPFQRRV
-600 RVATFM
+600 QVATFM
-606 TRTAAA
+606 TRTAAT

-634 RRGAGAAKPVDAAAS
+634 RRGAGAAKPVDTAAS

>member
-1 MAGQDDKKH
+1 MAGQDDKKRVH
-10 AHAGEEAPARMESDC
+10 ASEEAPARLESDC
-25 GAFPVETPAAKT
+25 KTLPVGTPAAKAA
-37 DHAAEEARSA
+37 HAAEKARSA

-71 EEAGAPLSGVHRGS
+71 EEAGVPLSGVHRGS

-122 VIAIAI
+122 VIAIAS

-174 TVNMSSSLV
+174 TVNMSSNLV

-222 LFRRKAAVLANQG
+222 LFRRKAAMLADQG
-235 LDARTADADAS
+235 LDARAAAADAS
-246 AEADDEASPTAPAPS
+246 AEADDGASPTAPAPS

-276 ALTEARVVAQAV
+276 ALTEARVVAQAA

-300 LQESELVNLSDVAG
+300 LQESALVNLSDVAG
-314 GIAVLPVA
+314 DIAVLPVA
-322 LLIGVAALLLALALI
+322 LLVGAVALLLALALV

-348 IGYAGY
+348 IGFAGY

-384 INIRQGLIRQL
+384 ISIRQGIIRQL

-420 VVLHPFIRVTEVD
+420 VVLHPFIRLIEVD
-433 AFLASIAPDFSAVE
+433 AFLASIAPDFSV
-447 TVETG
+447 
-452 RVCFDPSSETV
+452 V
-463 KTRRV
+463 KTGRV

-507 LAGAGVFLAR
+507 LAGAGVFLAH

-529 LVIGALLVVMG
+529 LTIGALLVVMG
-540 VAVAA
+540 VAVVA

-559 IGHDRTRFVMV
+559 IGHDRARLVMV
-570 LGGVKRR
+570 VGGVKRR

-586 QHATASVSPFQRRV
+586 QHATASASPFQRMV
-600 RVATFM
+600 QVATFM
-606 TRTAAA
+606 TRTAAT
-612 GDLALRDVSAAD
+612 GDLVLRDVSAAD

-634 RRGAGAAKPVDAAAS
+634 RRGAGAAQPVDEEAS

>member
-1 MAGQDDKKH
+1 MAGQDDKKR
-10 AHAGEEAPARMESDC
+10 AHASEEAPAQLESDC
-25 GAFPVETPAAKT
+25 KTLPVGTPAAKAA
-37 DHAAEEARSA
+37 HAAEKARSA

-71 EEAGAPLSGVHRGS
+71 EEAGVPLSGVHRGS

-122 VIAIAI
+122 VIAIAS

-147 ELTDAGIMLRSGLVT
+147 ELTDAGIMLRSGLAT

-174 TVNMSSSLV
+174 TVNMSSNLV

-222 LFRRKAAVLANQG
+222 LFRRKAAMLADQG
-235 LDARTADADAS
+235 LDARAAAADAS
-246 AEADDEASPTAPAPS
+246 AEADDGASPTAPAPS

-276 ALTEARVVAQAV
+276 ALTEARVVAQAA
-288 AFLILIVQGINL
+288 AFLILIVQGVNL
-300 LQESELVNLSDVAG
+300 LQESALVNLSDVAG
-314 GIAVLPVA
+314 DIAVLPVA
-322 LLIGVAALLLALALI
+322 LLVGAVALLLALALV

-348 IGYAGY
+348 IGFAGY

-363 SVERGLLSRTSHTV
+363 SVERGLLSRTSHAV

-384 INIRQGLIRQL
+384 ISIRQGLIRQL

-420 VVLHPFIRVTEVD
+420 VVLHPFIRLTEVD
-433 AFLASIAPDFSAVE
+433 AFLASIAPDFSV
-447 TVETG
+447 
-452 RVCFDPSSETV
+452 V
-463 KTRRV
+463 KTGRV

-507 LAGAGVFLAR
+507 LAGAGVFLAH
-517 VLLAGESWSMVR
+517 VLLAGESWSMVC
-529 LVIGALLVVMG
+529 LTIGALLVVMG
-540 VAVAA
+540 VAVVA

-559 IGHDRTRFVMV
+559 IGHDRTRLVMV
-570 LGGVKRR
+570 VGGVKRR

-586 QHATASVSPFQRRV
+586 QHATASASPFQRRV
-600 RVATFM
+600 QVATFM
-606 TRTAAA
+606 TRTAAT
-612 GDLALRDVSAAD
+612 GDLALRDVLAAD
-624 ADALLAWIRP
+624 ADALLVWIRP
-634 RRGAGAAKPVDAAAS
+634 RRGAGAAQPVDEEAS

>member
-1 MAGQDDKKH
+1 MAGQDDKKR
-10 AHAGEEAPARMESDC
+10 AHASEEAPARLESDC
-25 GAFPVETPAAKT
+25 KTLPVGTPAAKAA
-37 DHAAEEARSA
+37 HAAEKARSA

-71 EEAGAPLSGVHRGS
+71 EEAGVPLSGVHRGS

-122 VIAIAI
+122 VIAIAS

-174 TVNMSSSLV
+174 TVNMSSNLV

-222 LFRRKAAVLANQG
+222 LFRRKAAMLADQG
-235 LDARTADADAS
+235 LDARAAAADAS
-246 AEADDEASPTAPAPS
+246 AEADDGASPTAPAPS

-276 ALTEARVVAQAV
+276 ALTEARVVAQAA

-300 LQESELVNLSDVAG
+300 LQESSLVNLSDVAG
-314 GIAVLPVA
+314 DIAVLPVA
-322 LLIGVAALLLALALI
+322 LLVGAVALLLALALV

-348 IGYAGY
+348 IGFAGY

-384 INIRQGLIRQL
+384 ISIRQGIIRQL

-420 VVLHPFIRVTEVD
+420 VVLHPFIRLTEVD
-433 AFLASIAPDFSAVE
+433 AFLASIAPDFSV
-447 TVETG
+447 
-452 RVCFDPSSETV
+452 V
-463 KTRRV
+463 KTGRV

-507 LAGAGVFLAR
+507 LAGAGVFLAN

-529 LVIGALLVVMG
+529 LTIGALLVVMG
-540 VAVAA
+540 VAVVA

-559 IGHDRTRFVMV
+559 IGHDRARLVMV
-570 LGGVKRR
+570 VGGVKRR

-586 QHATASVSPFQRRV
+586 QHATASASPFQRMV
-600 RVATFM
+600 QVATFM
-606 TRTAAA
+606 TRTAAT
-612 GDLALRDVSAAD
+612 GDLVLRDVSAAD
-624 ADALLAWIRP
+624 ADALLVWIRP
-634 RRGAGAAKPVDAAAS
+634 RRGVGAAQPVDAVAS

>member
-1 MAGQDDKKH
+1 MAGQDDKKR
-10 AHAGEEAPARMESDC
+10 AHASEESPVRLESDC
-25 GAFPVETPAAKT
+25 KTLPVGTPAAKAA
-37 DHAAEEARSA
+37 HAAEKARSA

-71 EEAGAPLSGVHRGS
+71 EEAGVPLSGVHRGS

-112 GGNVAKDLPG
+112 GGNVAKDLSG
-122 VIAIAI
+122 VIAIAS

-147 ELTDAGIMLRSGLVT
+147 ELTDAGIMLRSGFVT

-174 TVNMSSSLV
+174 TVNMSSNLV

-209 GLQAGMAEALREE
+209 GLQAGMAETLREE
-222 LFRRKAAVLANQG
+222 LFRRKAAMLADQG
-235 LDARTADADAS
+235 LDARAAAADAS
-246 AEADDEASPTAPAPS
+246 AEADDGASPTAPAPS

-276 ALTEARVVAQAV
+276 ALTEARVVAQAA

-300 LQESELVNLSDVAG
+300 LQESALVNLSDVAG
-314 GIAVLPVA
+314 DIAVLPVA
-322 LLIGVAALLLALALI
+322 LLVGAVALLLALALV

-348 IGYAGY
+348 IGFAGY

-384 INIRQGLIRQL
+384 ISIRQGIIRQL

-420 VVLHPFIRVTEVD
+420 VVLHPFIRLTEVD
-433 AFLASIAPDFSAVE
+433 AFLASIAPDFSV
-447 TVETG
+447 
-452 RVCFDPSSETV
+452 V
-463 KTRRV
+463 KTGRV

-507 LAGAGVFLAR
+507 LAGAGVFLAH
-517 VLLAGESWSMVR
+517 VLLAGESWSVVR
-529 LVIGALLVVMG
+529 LTIGALLVVMG
-540 VAVAA
+540 VAVVA

-559 IGHDRTRFVMV
+559 IGHDRARLVMV
-570 LGGVKRR
+570 VGGVKRR

-586 QHATASVSPFQRRV
+586 QHATASASPFQRRV
-600 RVATFM
+600 QVATFM
-606 TRTAAA
+606 TRTAAT
-612 GDLALRDVSAAD
+612 GDLVLRDVSAAD
-624 ADALLAWIRP
+624 ADALLVWIRP
-634 RRGAGAAKPVDAAAS
+634 RRGAGAAQPVDEEAS

>member
-1 MAGQDDKKH
+1 MAGQDDKKR
-10 AHAGEEAPARMESDC
+10 AHAGGEAPARMESNC
-25 GAFPVETPAAKT
+25 GALPVETPAAKT

-71 EEAGAPLSGVHRGS
+71 EEAGTPLSGVHRGS

-112 GGNVAKDLPG
+112 GGNVAKDLPS

-139 ITWRTRTW
+139 ISWRTRTW

-162 SKQLQVPYEHIH
+162 SRQLQVPYEHIH
-174 TVNMSSSLV
+174 TVNMSSNLV

-209 GLQAGMAEALREE
+209 GLQAGIAEALREE
-222 LFRRKAAVLANQG
+222 LFRRKAAVLADQG

-266 TLTTAQLVFA
+266 TLTTVQLVFA

-288 AFLILIVQGINL
+288 AFLILIVQGVNL

-314 GIAVLPVA
+314 DIAVLPVA

-337 VGFAVSFVMSL
+337 VGFAISFVMSL

-354 RAERAGGRI
+354 RAERAAGRI

-420 VVLHPFIRVTEVD
+420 VVLHPFIRVTEVE
-433 AFLASIAPDFSAVE
+433 AFLASIAPDFSAAE

-452 RVCFDPSSETV
+452 
-463 KTRRV
+463 RV

-529 LVIGALLVVMG
+529 LAIGALLVVMG
-540 VAVAA
+540 VAVVA

-586 QHATASVSPFQRRV
+586 QHATASASPFQQRV
-600 RVATFM
+600 QVATFM
-606 TRTAAA
+606 TRTAAT